1 MTDTPLVNQR
11 VIEGVEDDEEDE
23 EDKKPKGRRRVK
35 TTK

>member
-11 VIEGVEDDEEDE
+11 VIEGVEGDEEE
-23 EDKKPKGRRRVK
+23 EDKKPKGRKRVK

>member
-23 EDKKPKGRRRVK
+23 EVKKPKGRKRVK